1 MMAEPHF
8 ADFLFIL
15 LIGLL
20 IWGIL
25 ALVKRPRN
33 NKVSHPEPAKPLDR
47 EDDGPPAA

>member
-1 MMAEPHF
+1 MMIEPRF

-25 ALVKRPRN
+25 ALVQRSRN
-33 NKVSHPEPAKPLDR
+33 TKMPPKPAEPPAAD
-47 EDDGPPAA
+47 EGPPAA